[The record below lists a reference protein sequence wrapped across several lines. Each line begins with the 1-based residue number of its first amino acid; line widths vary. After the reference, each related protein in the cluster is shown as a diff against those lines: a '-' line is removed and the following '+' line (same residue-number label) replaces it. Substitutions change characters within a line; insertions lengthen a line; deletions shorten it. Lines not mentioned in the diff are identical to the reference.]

1 MTHPFRNACL
11 LAAAGAIPLII
22 TVVVLPGDRSRAFD
36 AYVLYLGA
44 VLLFVLARMT
54 SGAGG
59 RRKPIPPK
67 KEPPSENRVPELMR
81 IEREVV
87 LATGSGF
94 DRQLRLGPLVR
105 DIARH
110 KLWTR
115 RGIDLDDQPERAREL
130 LGPEVWTVLRAGRP
144 EPNARYQPGASIA
157 ELRQIVERIEKL

>member
-1 MTHPFRNACL
+1 MAAL

-22 TVVVLPGDRSRAFD
+22 TVIVLPGDRSHAVD
-36 AYVLYLGA
+36 VYVVYLGA

-67 KEPPSENRVPELMR
+67 KEKPPDNRVPELVR
-81 IEREVV
+81 IEREIV

-94 DRQLRLGPLVR
+94 DRQLRVGPMMR

-110 KLWTR
+110 RLWTR
-115 RGIDLDDQPERAREL
+115 RGVDLDEQPERAKEL
-130 LGPEVWTVLRAGRP
+130 LGAEVWSLLRAGRP
-144 EPNARYQPGASIA
+144 EPNTRYAPGADVA
-157 ELRQIVERIEKL
+157 ELRQILERIEKV

>member
-22 TVVVLPGDRSRAFD
+22 TVVVLPDDRSRAFD
-36 AYVLYLGA
+36 VYVLYLGA

-67 KEPPSENRVPELMR
+67 KEAPSENRVPELVR
-81 IEREVV
+81 IEREIV

-105 DIARH
+105 DIARY

-115 RGIDLDDQPERAREL
+115 RGVDLDEQPERAREL
-130 LGPEVWTVLRAGRP
+130 LGPDVWMVLRAGRP
-144 EPNARYQPGASIA
+144 EPNARYQPGADIA
-157 ELRQIVERIEKL
+157 ELRQIVERIEKV

>member
-11 LAAAGAIPLII
+11 LAAAGAVPLII
-22 TVVVLPGDRSRAFD
+22 TVIVLPGERTLAFD

-44 VLLFVLARMT
+44 VLLLVLARMT

-67 KEPPSENRVPELMR
+67 KEPPSENRVPELAR

-110 KLWTR
+110 KLWTK
-115 RGIDLDDQPERAREL
+115 RGIDLDEQPERAREL
-130 LGPEVWTVLRAGRP
+130 LGPEVWSVLRAGRP

-157 ELRQIVERIEKL
+157 ELRQIVERIEKV

>member
-1 MTHPFRNACL
+1 MTHPFRNAAL
-11 LAAAGAIPLII
+11 LAAVGAIPLII
-22 TVVVLPGDRSRAFD
+22 TVIVLPSDRTRAID
-36 AYVLYLGA
+36 VYVLYLGA

-67 KEPPSENRVPELMR
+67 KEKPADNRVPELVR
-81 IEREVV
+81 IEREIV

-94 DRQLRLGPLVR
+94 DRQLRVGPLMR

-115 RGIDLDDQPERAREL
+115 RGVDLDEQPERAQEL
-130 LGPEVWTVLRAGRP
+130 LGRDVYSLLRAGRP
-144 EPNARYQPGASIA
+144 EPNTRYAPGADVA
-157 ELRQIVERIEKL
+157 ELRQILERIEKV